1 MPWRTKWRCL
11 QVGLGGLDEG
21 SELALVLRTDLLDGE
36 DGGGLLVDDRAET
49 GLALDDDVGDAHLA
63 AQGGEEDD
71 ELDGVNIVSD
81 DDERRLLGLNES
93 DAVVETVLDEEGLL
107 GVLLPERQLGIPRRP
122 NDYDGP
128 WPEPPSPQQ

>member
-1 MPWRTKWRCL
+1 M
-11 QVGLGGLDEG
+11 
-21 SELALVLRTDLLDGE
+21 
-36 DGGGLLVDDRAET
+36 DDRAET
-49 GLALDDDVGDAHLA
+49 GLTLDDDVGDAHLA

-71 ELDGVNIVSD
+71 ELNRVNIVSD

-93 DAVVETVLDEEGLL
+93 DTVVETVLDEEGLL